1 MQLNA
6 FHFIELKNVNLNL
19 ELVQFVNYLKNK
31 RQWK

>member
-19 ELVQFVNYLKNK
+19 ELQFVNYLKNK